1 MKIVDDKGAE
11 IAFGSETSGDLYV
24 RGPWVIDQWFASDSE
39 RPLVDGWFPTG
50 DVARIDA
57 DGYMQTTD
65 RGKDVIK
72 SGGEWIG
79 SIDLENIAM
88 GHAATAL
95 TSSATVRWSDSK
107 SFSLARR
114 ASNASPHQCVQSA
127 RIAHA
132 QCMQQIEKAGKRG
145 SLVHPLLGRSRWAAF
160 QAARLEN
167 LRV

>member
-1 MKIVDDKGAE
+1 MQAKQGRALYGVDMKIVDDKGAE

-24 RGPWVIDQWFASDSE
+24 RGPWVIDQYFASDSE
-39 RPLVDGWFPTG
+39 RPLVDGWFRTG

-57 DGYMQTTD
+57 DGYMQITD
-65 RGKDVIK
+65 RSKDVSK

-95 TSSATVRWSDSK
+95 TSSATVRWSGSRT
-107 SFSLARR
+107 FSRTPR
-114 ASNASPHQCVQSA
+114 SNNASPQQCVQSA

-132 QCMQQIEKAGKRG
+132 
-145 SLVHPLLGRSRWAAF
+145 
-160 QAARLEN
+160 
-167 LRV
+167 